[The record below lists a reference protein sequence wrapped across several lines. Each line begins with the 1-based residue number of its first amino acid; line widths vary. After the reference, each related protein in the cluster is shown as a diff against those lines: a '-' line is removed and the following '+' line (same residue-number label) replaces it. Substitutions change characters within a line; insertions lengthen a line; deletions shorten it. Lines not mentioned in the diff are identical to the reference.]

1 MDINFYLPTRKEGF
15 HSVFLYIVAFF
26 VWTGNQTTSTF
37 NRTEQV
43 TNILFWHTM
52 KVSVQGII
60 SLNFPP
66 SPRTSPRSIL
76 GQLCLVQL
84 SCSSNSTKLTLKIFL
99 SSKSQSLTT
108 SCSHQICV
116 RQRELGA
123 SQSTSR
129 TVAHTCSKGR
139 YWGREI
145 KSFNAAD
152 IVLTISCWENW
163 RGSRWRGRGRWWI
176 WWWGPCIWR
185 PVGPP
190 DPPGTRRWRRRKGTQ
205 WWERRQDTHPGSWT
219 FNI

>member
-1 MDINFYLPTRKEGF
+1 MDINFYLPTRKEGI
-15 HSVFLYIVAFF
+15 SIVFFFILSPSLYELEIR
-26 VWTGNQTTSTF
+26 QHQHL
-37 NRTEQV
+37 TEQSRSQ
-43 TNILFWHTM
+43 IFRWFWHTM

-123 SQSTSR
+123 SQSTS
-129 TVAHTCSKGR
+129 TIVAHTCSKGR
-139 YWGREI
+139 Y
-145 KSFNAAD
+145 
-152 IVLTISCWENW
+152 
-163 RGSRWRGRGRWWI
+163 
-176 WWWGPCIWR
+176 
-185 PVGPP
+185 
-190 DPPGTRRWRRRKGTQ
+190 
-205 WWERRQDTHPGSWT
+205 
-219 FNI
+219 